1 MPRSIL
7 QRVVVDGQPSGIYIR
22 RGYFITQ
29 GYLEFSSN
37 RDLFKKEKKKK
48 IQISIP
54 NFIFNRLTF
63 FFLMYNITFVGNLG
77 KNIPIFFWNS
87 YFADKKP
94 CGNFCRPRV
103 SIHRGTVTRQHR
115 LEPLP
120 SSRVETRLPRPWRF
134 IFRSGNGG
142 S

>member
-29 GYLEFSSN
+29 GYHSN
-37 RDLFKKEKKKK
+37 SLRIATYLKKKKK

-63 FFLMYNITFVGNLG
+63 FFLMYNIIFVGNLG

-103 SIHRGTVTRQHR
+103 SIHRGTVTRQQH